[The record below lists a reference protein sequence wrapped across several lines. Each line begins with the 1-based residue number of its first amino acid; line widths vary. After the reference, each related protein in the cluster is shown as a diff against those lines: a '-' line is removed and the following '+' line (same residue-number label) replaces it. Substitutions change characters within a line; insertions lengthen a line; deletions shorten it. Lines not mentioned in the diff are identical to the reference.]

1 MPIELFKKDYSS
13 ESIVDMFRDVHE
25 CFDSRFNE
33 PAKHLGEEFTVNVA
47 FVFEDENKND
57 KQVLL
62 DKNYDNESMIDV
74 EEDLTDSFKNI
85 KVEQDEYGF
94 FEGDLIVKITII

>member
-1 MPIELFKKDYSS
+1 MTIELFQKKYDS

-25 CFDSRFNE
+25 CFDSRYNE
-33 PAKHLGEEFTVNVA
+33 PANKLGEEFTVNVS
-47 FVFEDENKND
+47 FVFEDEVNND

-62 DKNYDNESMIDV
+62 NKNYDNESMIDV